1 MIVSKL
7 NTYTL
12 IITLSVFSFTYS
24 QDFHYSM
31 FNMSP
36 LNMNP
41 ALTGYYNADARIT
54 AHQRSQWSSVSR
66 PFNTMSLSLDSKNI
80 KIPIG
85 LQMNQDNA
93 GDSYFKTL
101 QANLSSAYSFISD
114 SLQNLRLGL
123 QIGVTNRSFDIS
135 PLSFDAQYNG
145 FNYDAALP
153 IMETLNTTS
162 QLYPNINFGL
172 LYNRKL
178 NDKNQ
183 LNTSI
188 SLYNLNKSNQSY
200 FGDEVALDIKFISRI
215 EYEIQIQKFFNIK
228 SSLLILKQGPHNEIV
243 AGIEGKYITT
253 SFMDINRS
261 FWAGLYYRNKDAMFI
276 SAGIIH
282 DQWKAGISYDIN
294 LSKLIPASRYRGG
307 FEIGL
312 VYFMKR
318 KLNLENPLLICP
330 DYL

>member
-1 MIVSKL
+1 MIISKL
-7 NTYTL
+7 NILTL
-12 IITLSVFSFTYS
+12 IITLSIYSFTYS

-31 FNMSP
+31 FDMSP

-41 ALTGYYNADARIT
+41 ALTGYYNANARVT

-66 PFNTMSLSLDSKNI
+66 PFNTMSLSMDSKNK
-80 KIPIG
+80 KIPIAI
-85 LQMNQDNA
+85 QINQDNA

-101 QANLSSAYSFISD
+101 QANLSSAYSMLSD
-114 SLQNLRLGL
+114 TIQNLRFGL
-123 QIGVTNRSFDIS
+123 QIGLTNRSFDIT

-145 FNYDAALP
+145 FNYDSGLP

-162 QLYPNINFGL
+162 QLYPNINFGI

-178 NDKNQ
+178 NNKNQ

-188 SLYNLNKSNQSY
+188 SLYNLNKSNQSF

-215 EYEIQIQKFFNIK
+215 EYKIQLQKFISLK
-228 SSLLILKQGPHNEIV
+228 SSLLILRQGSHSEVV
-243 AGIEGKYITT
+243 AGIEGKYTAT

-261 FWAGLYYRNKDAMFI
+261 FWAGLFYRNKDAMFI

-282 DQWKAGISYDIN
+282 DQWKAAISYDIN

-312 VYFMKR
+312 VYFIKR